1 MRMAMSDGDFD
12 DATVASTQEADRMI
26 SPLAL
31 ELADKIKL
39 LPKFCTR
46 EAIAKIIEP
55 HLVITK

>member
-1 MRMAMSDGDFD
+1 MSDGDFD